1 MPSVLA
7 KYLILL
13 QKHKLNS
20 AYFQEV
26 WLAQPTTHFAFI
38 LYTYSNKK
46 YSIYCYCQ
54 LMVFMIDD
62 KADMVMPPGDNPQ
75 TITCT
80 LRLRNLD
87 IPGRLSEP
95 NAVSKPLDLPGC
107 M

>member
-1 MPSVLA
+1 MPSALA

-20 AYFQEV
+20 AYFQEL

-46 YSIYCYCQ
+46 YSIYGYCQ

-62 KADMVMPPGDNPQ
+62 KADMVMPPGDN
-75 TITCT
+75 IF
-80 LRLRNLD
+80 NH
-87 IPGRLSEP
+87 LSHSSHQK
-95 NAVSKPLDLPGC
+95 VSVLHKQLPVL
-107 M
+107 